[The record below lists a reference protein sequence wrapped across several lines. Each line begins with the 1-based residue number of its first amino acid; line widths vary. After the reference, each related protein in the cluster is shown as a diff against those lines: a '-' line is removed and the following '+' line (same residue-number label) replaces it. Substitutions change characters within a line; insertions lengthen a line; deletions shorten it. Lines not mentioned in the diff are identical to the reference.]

1 MKFSLANRNTACG
14 HFLYQSENGTDFGT
28 VILDI
33 LSYYFWLPQLQ
44 NRAQMRLY
52 ALVQKTCTHIFV
64 RNFKGGCNFKLT
76 LNDSIALSM
85 SKPRDLRNEILG
97 SKVQILCLISH
108 TQVHRLSIQAL
119 IRDTGRWTCTL
130 AVFLKTFLVFIFKV
144 ILRFKKKSYFFTLF
158 GGFVDRT

>member
-1 MKFSLANRNTACG
+1 MKFSFANRNTACG

-33 LSYYFWLPQLQ
+33 LSYYFWLLQLQ
-44 NRAQMRLY
+44 NRAQMKKWDYTRLSKKLVHIFLY
-52 ALVQKTCTHIFV
+52 AI
-64 RNFKGGCNFKLT
+64 FKGGCNFKLT

-85 SKPRDLRNEILG
+85 SKSRDLRNEILG

-108 TQVHRLSIQAL
+108 SQVHRLSIQAL

-130 AVFLKTFLVFIFKV
+130 AVFLKTFFGIYLQ
-144 ILRFKKKSYFFTLF
+144 SYPEI
-158 GGFVDRT
+158 